1 MVGAARLR
9 LDSAGMRSREGVYIA
24 GVAETALGKVLDQT
38 ENSMVALAADEALAE
53 AGMTLKDVDG
63 LFVNYMGEEGS
74 VQVGEYLGLQP
85 RYADSSDM
93 GGGSFEAF
101 VHKAMVAIEA
111 GHCDV
116 ALIAYASRQRSRRNR
131 SMAVA
136 IDDSIAGQFEAPFG
150 LPLAIGHYALIA
162 SRHMHEFGTTPEQL
176 AEVAV
181 TAREWAQMNP
191 KAWSRDPL
199 TVDDVLASSPISE
212 PFHKLDCC
220 LRTDGGGAIVVTGEA
235 RAKDAAKRPIRVL
248 GAAESHTHWHISQ
261 MHDLTTTCARE
272 SGREAFERAGIT
284 PGDVDVFEPYDN
296 FTSSVILEL
305 EDLGFCPK
313 GEGGAFVA
321 DGHLKPGGSLPSM
334 TMGGGLSYCH
344 PGALGIL
351 LLVEAVRQL
360 RGEAGERQ
368 VPDAE
373 IAVAHGIGGISNSA
387 GATVVLARD

>member
-1 MVGAARLR
+1 MSNRQVH
-9 LDSAGMRSREGVYIA
+9 IA
-24 GVAETALGKVLDQT
+24 GVAETALGKVPDQT
-38 ENSMVALAADEALAE
+38 ELSMVALASREALAE
-53 AGMTLKDVDG
+53 AGMTLADVDG

-74 VQVGEYLGLQP
+74 VQVGEYLGIQP
-85 RYADSSDM
+85 RYGDSSDL

-101 VHKAMVAIEA
+101 VHHGMLAIAA

-131 SMAVA
+131 TMAVA
-136 IDDSIAGQFEAPFG
+136 VDDSLAGQFEAPYG

-162 SRHMHEFGTTPEQL
+162 SRHMHEYGTTPEQL

-181 TAREWAQMNP
+181 SAREWARLNP
-191 KAWSRDPL
+191 KAWSRDEL
-199 TVDDVLASSPISE
+199 AVEDVLASAPICE

-220 LRTDGGGAIVVTGEA
+220 LRTDGGGAVVLTSADRA
-235 RAKDAAKRPIRVL
+235 RDAAKRSIRVL

-261 MHDLTTTCARE
+261 MPDFTVTCARE
-272 SGREAFERAGIT
+272 SGREAFARAGIT
-284 PGDVDVFEPYDN
+284 PADVDVFEPYDN

-305 EDLGFCPK
+305 EDLGFCAK
-313 GEGGAFVA
+313 GDGGAFVA
-321 DGHLKPGGSLPSM
+321 EGNLKPGGSLPSM

-360 RGEAGERQ
+360 RGEAGDRQ
-368 VPDAE
+368 VPGAE
-373 IAVAHGIGGISNSA
+373 IGVVHGIGGISNSA
-387 GATVVLARD
+387 GATVVLGRD